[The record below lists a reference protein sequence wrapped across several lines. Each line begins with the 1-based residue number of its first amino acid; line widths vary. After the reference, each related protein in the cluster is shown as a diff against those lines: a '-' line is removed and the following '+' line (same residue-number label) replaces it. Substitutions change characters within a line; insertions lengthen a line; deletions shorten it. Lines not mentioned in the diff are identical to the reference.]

1 MEGLE
6 RFVDAQR
13 LMYNQAL
20 DEIKAGRK
28 WDREERDKYYAQ
40 SGLQKPSYKKYTN
53 KITRKGEKTYYA
65 FLVENF

>member
-28 WDREERDKYYAQ
+28 W
-40 SGLQKPSYKKYTN
+40 GP
-53 KITRKGEKTYYA
+53 
-65 FLVENF
+65 